1 MKERVRS
8 TATRETRSRA
18 NTGARQRVTRGAVV
32 DESSGSVTDLD
43 VDLDNIELFA
53 DEQKEKKEKKSMFGF
68 GSKSKQ
74 EKTRQKRDA
83 QKSVKTEEVA
93 TEPSVA
99 EESKKQTTTK
109 RNVRHSADTKIDVNA
124 EANTDEQKGNTYALR
139 KRRVKEKP
147 VAEETAVFGVQAS
160 EDDDKNEAMIDWE
173 HTDFK
178 KFEAT
183 EENLDNFKLEK
194 AAEKQENSV
203 ISANSSITFGE
214 FVTAEA
220 TEEELRDAEATAD
233 VEADTVGSY
242 NGESEFFDLLNEFE
256 VEKDTSVE
264 QEESQPEEEEDL
276 LDKLAAEA
284 EAETEELPTVEMP
297 KETQAEEIE
306 AEAEPEIEMPKVEIP
321 KVEEPKISY
330 GDDIIGEM
338 AKALTKYCK
347 SDLKCESLQESQ
359 VIKRDSQPKDVT
371 GVNNNIML
379 PVEFVVING
388 VKVKRDSRF
397 EYRVG
402 KNECVIDTGCRVL
415 IPADC
420 MFKVEL
426 IAFAKEKYG
435 LELAEPNV
443 IRPEDMDKPI
453 RVKVNGLRSD
463 SYIPDMQNIVSL
475 ILVKNTPAIA

>member
-1 MKERVRS
+1 MKERVKS
-8 TATRETRSRA
+8 TATREARSRA
-18 NTGARQRVTRGAVV
+18 NTGARQRVTRGAAV
-32 DESSGSVTDLD
+32 DENSGATMEPE
-43 VDLDNIELFA
+43 VDLDNIELFV

-68 GSKSKQ
+68 GSKPKQ
-74 EKTRQKRDA
+74 EKTRPKRDA
-83 QKSVKTEEVA
+83 QKSVKTEEVSV
-93 TEPSVA
+93 EPPVA
-99 EESKKQTTTK
+99 EEPKKQATTK

-242 NGESEFFDLLNEFE
+242 NGESEFFNLLNEFE
-256 VEKDTSVE
+256 VEKDTSAE
-264 QEESQPEEEEDL
+264 QKESEPEEEEDL

-284 EAETEELPTVEMP
+284 EAETEELPAVEIP
-297 KETQAEEIE
+297 EETQAEEIE
-306 AEAEPEIEMPKVEIP
+306 IASEIETPKVEMP

-475 ILVKNTPAIA
+475 ILVKNTPTIA